1 MADTFT
7 TNLNLTK
14 PEVGAST
21 NTWGDKINNNLNS
34 VDAIFSPAGTGTS
47 VGLNVGSNKTLNV
60 TGTANFT
67 TDINVNANGVNPNK
81 IKLYSGNAGK
91 YISLSA
97 WEDVDTVVDFQFV
110 GDGNNGQ
117 FLRTDGSGRLSFAT
131 VDLSANNY
139 FASSGLSN
147 HDLGTGLHLKT
158 GSAGFISTI
167 TNDQQL
173 VIENSGN
180 TGIYLLNPNTH
191 NGAIRFS
198 SSNAYVNGKIEYQ
211 HSNNS
216 MRFSTN
222 GSNQRLV
229 IDSSGNILIGK
240 TSNDWAADGIQFEK
254 VSGTPKY
261 FLISTRDDG
270 DTHFQTRKNNAT
282 GSVIKFYYN
291 STLVGNITHTTSST
305 SYGTS
310 SDYRLKENEV
320 AISNGIERLKQLQ
333 PYRFNFI
340 VDPNTIV
347 DGFFAH
353 EVQDI
358 VPEAISGEKDGEEM
372 QGIDQSKLVPLLT
385 AALQEAITK
394 IETLEERINA
404 LEN

>member
-21 NTWGDKINNNLNS
+21 NTWGTKINLDLDT
-34 VDAIFSPAGTGTS
+34 VDGIFSAAGNGTS
-47 VGLNVGSNKTLNV
+47 VGLNVGSGKTLSV

-91 YISLSA
+91 YVSLSA
-97 WEDVDTVVDFQFV
+97 WEDVDAVVDLQFT

-158 GSAGFISTI
+158 GSAGFIQTI

-222 GSNQRLV
+222 GSNERLI
-229 IDSSGNILIGK
+229 IDSSGNVGIGQQNPSGALEISNTSTEIQLI
-240 TSNDWAADGIQFEK
+240 
-254 VSGTPKY
+254 
-261 FLISTRDDG
+261 
-270 DTHFQTRKNNAT
+270 AT
-282 GSVIKFYYN
+282 GN
-291 STLVGNITHTTSST
+291 SQSNELIRWNNTNTTNSSHTLSFFKRNGTTTGSITQTGSST
-305 SYGTS
+305 AFNTT

-320 AISNGIERLKQLQ
+320 AISDGIDRLKQLQ

-340 VDPNTIV
+340 ADPDTTV

>member
-158 GSAGFISTI
+158 GSAGFIQTI

-198 SSNAYVNGKIEYQ
+198 SSNAYVNGQIEYR
-211 HSNNS
+211 HSDNS

-229 IDSSGNILIGK
+229 IDSSGKVLINTASTITGE
-240 TSNDWAADGIQFEK
+240 GELQ
-254 VSGTPKY
+254 VSGNTGQN
-261 FLISTRDDG
+261 LSAWRV
-270 DTHFQTRKNNAT
+270 AT
-282 GSVIKFYYN
+282 NGQYGLRFFN
-291 STLVGNITHTTSST
+291 SST
-305 SYGTS
+305 QSVGFIRIDGASTTYATS

-320 AISNGIERLKQLQ
+320 AISDGIERLKQLK
-333 PYRFNFI
+333 PYKFNFKTEP
-340 VDPNTIV
+340 DTKV